1 MWEGIKM
8 TSVPAWK
15 RIGLQVKQELE
26 EDPLAI
32 TAHLESDR
40 VTNKELKKINK
51 QKRKLEELKSSGKTK
66 KPPKRVKLP
75 KAERA
80 PPPEKDQLAYLRQ
93 YQDDRDNWKFSK
105 QKQNWLLK
113 NIAIIPQD
121 YESALIVYLEGLQG
135 ASRTRLLE
143 ELKLVVTKWNK
154 VIEDAEEK
162 VEAELN
168 GTKEEDKDNGKEKE
182 TKDTVKDKTEKEDE
196 IPDQAYA
203 VRCAKLIFGLSDEK
217 VELKGVE
224 QEAEEEEEKEDQIP
238 KEQEESENEETT
250 PPPRTLHNLIIEE
263 VETGYLQPGDD
274 VIETPTP
281 EPELPKS
288 KSKKE
293 KKHKKDKKKKK
304 SKA

>member
-1 MWEGIKM
+1 M

-15 RIGLQVKQELE
+15 RIGLQVKQELD

-93 YQDDRDNWKFSK
+93 YKEDHENWKFSK

-113 NIAIIPQD
+113 NIAMIPQD
-121 YESALIVYLEGLQG
+121 YESALIIYFEGLQG
-135 ASRTRLLE
+135 ASRNRLLVD
-143 ELKLVVTKWNK
+143 LKLVVAKWNK
-154 VIEDAEEK
+154 VIEDAEAK

-168 GTKEEDKDNGKEKE
+168 GTKEEDKDDVKEKE
-182 TKDTVKDKTEKEDE
+182 KKDTVKEKADKEDE
-196 IPDQAYA
+196 APDQAYA
-203 VRCAKLIFGLSDEK
+203 VRCAKLIFGLSDER

-224 QEAEEEEEKEDQIP
+224 QEVEEEEKQEEQEVQEGE
-238 KEQEESENEETT
+238 EQEEPENDLEST
-250 PPPRTLHNLIIEE
+250 PPPRSLHNLIIEE

-281 EPELPKS
+281 EPELPKR

-304 SKA
+304 PKA

>member
-1 MWEGIKM
+1 M

-93 YQDDRDNWKFSK
+93 YQNDRDNWKFSK

-168 GTKEEDKDNGKEKE
+168 GTKEEDKDDAKEKE
-182 TKDTVKDKTEKEDE
+182 TKETAKDKTEKEDE
-196 IPDQAYA
+196 APDQAYA
-203 VRCAKLIFGLSDEK
+203 VRCAKLIFALSDEK

-224 QEAEEEEEKEDQIP
+224 QEVEEEEEKEDQKP
-238 KEQEESENEETT
+238 KEQEEPENEETT
-250 PPPRTLHNLIIEE
+250 PPPRSLHNLIIEE

-281 EPELPKS
+281 EPELPKP

-304 SKA
+304 KSKA